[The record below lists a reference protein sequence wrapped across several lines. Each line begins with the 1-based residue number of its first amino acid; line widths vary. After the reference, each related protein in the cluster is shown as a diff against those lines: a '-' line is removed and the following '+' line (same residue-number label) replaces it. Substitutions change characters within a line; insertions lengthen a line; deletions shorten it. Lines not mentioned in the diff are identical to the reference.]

1 MRNARDAKTIEEL
14 RNSGMTQGRLHDG
27 NSERCLPQDSS
38 ECLVSSGGIESHK
51 PITPVVIVD
60 ICYRSIFSLLVGGK
74 ALAFS
79 PVVQQLP
86 YQVYQRMRL
95 ANSLRG
101 LLDHHDT
108 HRNSSMPFNAFPI
121 GIG

>member
-1 MRNARDAKTIEEL
+1 MEEL
-14 RNSGMTQGRLHDG
+14 RNGGMAQGRLHDG
-27 NSERCLPQDSS
+27 NSERYLPQDSS
-38 ECLVSSGGIESHK
+38 KCLVSSGGIESHK
-51 PITPVVIVD
+51 PITPVVIVE
-60 ICYRSIFSLLVGGK
+60 ICYRSIFSLFVGGT

-86 YQVYQRMRL
+86 HQVYQRLRL

-108 HRNSSMPFNAFPI
+108 HRNSSMPFKAFSI